1 MYSNHQQQ
9 THTPES
15 VLPREEE
22 VHAYLL
28 HYLSQV
34 RKIAGTRPASITL
47 VADTYSK
54 LEQRVGWSAFIKDV
68 PSNATEHPGAAEAL
82 KDITERAAACTTAAK
97 IIALRAEADELE
109 RGLQS

>member
-1 MYSNHQQQ
+1 MYSNQEQR

-15 VLPREEE
+15 VLPREED

-28 HYLSQV
+28 HHLTQV

-54 LEQRVGWSAFIKDV
+54 REQIGWSAYIQGV
-68 PSNATEHPGAAEAL
+68 PATSTQYPSAAEAL
-82 KDITERAAACTTAAK
+82 KDLTERACGVGVRIA
-97 IIALRAEADELE
+97 ALRAEADELE
-109 RGLQS
+109 RGIQ

>member
-15 VLPREEE
+15 VLPREED

-28 HYLSQV
+28 HHLTQV

-54 LEQRVGWSAFIKDV
+54 REQVGWSAYIHGV
-68 PSNATEHPGAAEAL
+68 PAKTTQFTSAGEAL
-82 KDITERAAACTTAAK
+82 NDIFERSCAVAAK
-97 IIALRAEADELE
+97 IAALRAEADELE
-109 RGLQS
+109 RGAQ